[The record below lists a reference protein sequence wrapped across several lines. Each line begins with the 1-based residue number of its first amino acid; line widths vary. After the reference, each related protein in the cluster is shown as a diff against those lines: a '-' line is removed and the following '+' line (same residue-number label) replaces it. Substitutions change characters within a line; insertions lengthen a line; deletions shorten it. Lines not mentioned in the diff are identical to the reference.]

1 MKRETRIWEIKLER
15 RNSTKMVMIV
25 NIMFSIE
32 VDAVEAVVD
41 VDVASIETMKAEVD
55 INTTVITTTTAES
68 GEEMEITTAVPVRVS
83 Q

>member
-15 RNSTKMVMIV
+15 RNSTKMVMIF